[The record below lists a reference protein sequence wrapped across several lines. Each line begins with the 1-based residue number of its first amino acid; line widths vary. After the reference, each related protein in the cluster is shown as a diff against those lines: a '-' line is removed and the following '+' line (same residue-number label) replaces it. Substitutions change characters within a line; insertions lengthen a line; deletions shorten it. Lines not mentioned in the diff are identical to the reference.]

1 MHDNGASTT
10 KPRGDFFFRFHPVS
24 SPSWPRLSHG
34 KTKHVLAAVMSGPKS
49 RVLPAL
55 PPARADGRPVRHDIN
70 VHVLEVQRLEDSSG
84 HLPVPLD
91 LRAAQCANATR
102 TQRVSSMANA
112 RRLFLDCKMN
122 RWRPICKAFGP
133 APVNTL
139 RTYFSNTTRHNHRS
153 RPGFYSLLEKTQRHK
168 RLQHHK
174 HHPTPPP
181 LLTSQPLSASW

>member
-10 KPRGDFFFRFHPVS
+10 KPRGGFFFHFHPVS

-102 TQRVSSMANA
+102 TQRVSSMSMANA

-139 RTYFSNTTRHNHRS
+139 RTYFSNTTRHNQPFQTR
-153 RPGFYSLLEKTQRHK
+153 LLQPVGEHTATQ
-168 RLQHHK
+168 
-174 HHPTPPP
+174 TP
-181 LLTSQPLSASW
+181 SAP